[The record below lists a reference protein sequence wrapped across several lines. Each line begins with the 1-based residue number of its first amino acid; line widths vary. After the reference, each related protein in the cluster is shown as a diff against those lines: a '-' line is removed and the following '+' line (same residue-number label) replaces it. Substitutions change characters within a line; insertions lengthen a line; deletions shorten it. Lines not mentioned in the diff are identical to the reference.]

1 MNKQKNIEKLIFETF
16 DNSIKGTDIYN
27 NNGSMWLIFTEER
40 KWVFEYT
47 NTKTLWYNYKHFT
60 DILVLF
66 GMELTEGAEYIKKW
80 YEDKFIFNVGKN
92 SERYINES
100 LVDNIID
107 KGVKDTIDGLYR
119 NNPSVEDTIQ
129 NGVKRALPES
139 IPDSFGIKDAI
150 QNGVKEINHVD
161 VMKFFDNKMEEAL
174 QNGIKETKS
183 MCGKR
188 DGRVNNTIENGVKD
202 TLDIYSRCEWEVK
215 HAIKNGVRHVE
226 DGDWLDQDDRIEEI
240 IKNGVKS

>member
-16 DNSIKGTDIYN
+16 DNSIKGIDIYN
-27 NNGSMWLIFTEER
+27 HDGSMWLIFTEER
-40 KWVFEYT
+40 KWVVEFTKE
-47 NTKTLWYNYKHFT
+47 KTLWYNYKHFT

-129 NGVKRALPES
+129 NGVK
-139 IPDSFGIKDAI
+139 
-150 QNGVKEINHVD
+150 
-161 VMKFFDNKMEEAL
+161 
-174 QNGIKETKS
+174 ETKENWS
-183 MCGKR
+183 ASR
-188 DGRVNNTIENGVKD
+188 YQVEDTIENGVKETIS
-202 TLDIYSRCEWEVK
+202 TLRRTILGVDDI
-215 HAIKNGVRHVE
+215 IKNGVKHSE
-226 DGDWLDQDDRIEEI
+226 DGDWLDGDERIENI
-240 IKNGVKS
+240 IQNGVKQ

>member
-27 NNGSMWLIFTEER
+27 HNGSMWLIFTEER

-47 NTKTLWYNYKHFT
+47 KTKTLWYNYKHFT

-100 LVDNIID
+100 LVDDIID
-107 KGVKDTIDGLYR
+107 KGVKQTELSKRDFFPKDVFQNGVKRTLPESIAD
-119 NNPSVEDTIQ
+119 SFAIEDTIQ
-129 NGVKRALPES
+129 NGVKE
-139 IPDSFGIKDAI
+139 AI
-150 QNGVKEINHVD
+150 STLRRTILGVD
-161 VMKFFDNKMEEAL
+161 
-174 QNGIKETKS
+174 
-183 MCGKR
+183 
-188 DGRVNNTIENGVKD
+188 
-202 TLDIYSRCEWEVK
+202 DI
-215 HAIKNGVRHVE
+215 IKNGVKHSE
-226 DGDWLDQDDRIEEI
+226 DGDWLDGDERIENI
-240 IKNGVKS
+240 IKDGVKS